1 MVANRRAPGTNLSR
15 DFKKWGSSVLLE
27 GKTAL
32 VTGGGR
38 GIGRGITEQFL
49 AAGAN
54 VAIIQ
59 RRALDDALAEDPRVI
74 HLAAD
79 LGDLA
84 QLPAVV
90 EQAVTRFGGLDVLV
104 NNGGVMWER
113 SITDITPDEWDQMAN
128 INLRAPIFLVQAALP
143 YLQQHQGSIINIG
156 SIEGEA
162 ANPEHVLY
170 CTSKAG
176 VHGMTRALAV
186 DLGEVGVRCNA
197 IAPGWISSELSE
209 KYIDSLSPDG
219 SAREALNSLHP
230 VGRTGTP
237 QDIGDAAVYLA
248 SNRSSFVT
256 GQVLVVDGG
265 RTSRLP
271 MPAH

>member
-1 MVANRRAPGTNLSR
+1 M
-15 DFKKWGSSVLLE
+15 LLA

-32 VTGGGR
+32 ITGGGR
-38 GIGRGITEQFL
+38 GIGRGITDQFL

-54 VAIIQ
+54 VAVIQ
-59 RRALDDALAEDPRVI
+59 RRELGDDLAAHPRVI

-84 QLPAVV
+84 QLPNVV
-90 EQAVTRFGGLDVLV
+90 EQTIARFGGLDVLV

-113 SITDITPDEWDQMAN
+113 SITQITPDEWDQMAN
-128 INLRAPIFLVQAALP
+128 INLRAPIFLIQAALP
-143 YLQQHQGSIINIG
+143 YLKQNEGSIVNIG

-209 KYIDSLSPDG
+209 KYLDSVSPDG

-237 QDIGDAAVYLA
+237 HDIGDAAVYLA
-248 SNRSSFVT
+248 SDRSSFVT

-271 MPAH
+271 MPTQ

>member
-1 MVANRRAPGTNLSR
+1 M
-15 DFKKWGSSVLLE
+15 LLE

-54 VAIIQ
+54 VAIVQ
-59 RRALDDALAEDPRVI
+59 RRSLDDDLAEESRVI

-84 QLPAVV
+84 QLPTVV
-90 EQAVTRFGGLDVLV
+90 EETVTHFGGLDVLV

-113 SITDITPDEWDQMAN
+113 SITEITPDEWDQMAN
-128 INLRAPIFLVQAALP
+128 INLRAPIFLIQAAIP
-143 YLQQHQGSIINIG
+143 YLQQRHGSIINIG

-197 IAPGWISSELSE
+197 IAPGWISSELSQ
-209 KYIDSLSPDG
+209 KYLDSLSPDG
-219 SAREALNSLHP
+219 SARDALNSLHP

-237 QDIGDAAVYLA
+237 RDIGDTAVYLA
-248 SNRSSFVT
+248 SDRSSFVT

-265 RTSRLP
+265 RTARLP